1 MMTSVSE
8 NRKTRD
14 DIKRVSTLPELKA
27 LSHPTRLRLLYALKA
42 HDSLTA
48 TQLGEIVEESPASVS
63 YHLNQLAA
71 SGFVE
76 ETDNASGDGRQRW
89 WRAAHGISWFP
100 TDFSDSPNGATAAEA
115 AKAVM
120 LEHQWSRLM
129 EYGRTATSWGPDWTD
144 ATFSADNV
152 LRLTPSQTDALGVEL
167 LEVVERYRSVAA
179 HEESQ
184 DAAVVM
190 VLLHGFPTQM

>member
-1 MMTSVSE
+1 
-8 NRKTRD
+8 
-14 DIKRVSTLPELKA
+14 
-27 LSHPTRLRLLYALKA
+27 
-42 HDSLTA
+42 
-48 TQLGEIVEESPASVS
+48 
-63 YHLNQLAA
+63 
-71 SGFVE
+71 
-76 ETDNASGDGRQRW
+76 
-89 WRAAHGISWFP
+89 
-100 TDFSDSPNGATAAEA
+100 
-115 AKAVM
+115 M

-179 HEESQ
+179 VEESQ

-190 VLLHGFPTQM
+190 VLLHGFPTQT